1 MPTGRK
7 TNILLKKTRSG
18 CSGATTEFVL
28 EPTQPAGASC
38 SRCRIRSTMDIFLR
52 VLLLR
57 DHRPRVLLPRDHRPR
72 VLLLRDHL
80 GGLRGEIL
88 LLRLL
93 KKDPMQEME
102 QSAFC
107 DPLTRA
113 WMCRIQPP
121 VVHLL
126 CRSTLPRQALQ
137 ILLASEQASHQATK
151 VSK

>member
-102 QSAFC
+102 QSAF
-107 DPLTRA
+107 LKRT
-113 WMCRIQPP
+113 
-121 VVHLL
+121 LL
-126 CRSTLPRQALQ
+126 CFLKRTTILELHRSTSGTPSASLSIPRR
-137 ILLASEQASHQATK
+137 E
-151 VSK
+151 